1 MAEGDMLRGGRHGNP
16 WARIVGDIATERAR
30 QDEKWGEQRF
40 LHPLYWLAIL
50 TEEVGEVAEAVI
62 EPVDIEI
69 ASPEV
74 RRELVQVAA
83 VAVCWLEAI
92 DRALAETGESDG
104 D

>member
-1 MAEGDMLRGGRHGNP
+1 M
-16 WARIVGDIATERAR
+16 
-30 QDEKWGEQRF
+30 
-40 LHPLYWLAIL
+40 
-50 TEEVGEVAEAVI
+50 GEVAEAVI

-92 DRALAETGESDG
+92 DRAMAEGEGDG
-104 D
+104 